1 MLVTCQR
8 FGDLF
13 LFGLVWQYSLIQK
26 NIMKVGSKPRLLTCI
41 SNITLSLPSL
51 YFSESKRELNFC
63 NDYLSLLYFW
73 LDRLKFLQGMPGL
86 KGQGGPPGP
95 MGPQGDKGQQGD
107 SGLEGPPGRQGRTG
121 PPGGPGRPGAKGEI
135 VSKLISTLNYL
146 ITFHPLH

>member
-1 MLVTCQR
+1 MLDQ
-8 FGDLF
+8 
-13 LFGLVWQYSLIQK
+13 
-26 NIMKVGSKPRLLTCI
+26 
-41 SNITLSLPSL
+41 
-51 YFSESKRELNFC
+51 
-63 NDYLSLLYFW
+63 
-73 LDRLKFLQGMPGL
+73 LKFLQGMPGL

-146 ITFHPLH
+146 ITFHPMIYYVIYFPIKNNYRLKYPNIYKSQFISDSMQ

>member
-1 MLVTCQR
+1 M
-8 FGDLF
+8 
-13 LFGLVWQYSLIQK
+13 
-26 NIMKVGSKPRLLTCI
+26 
-41 SNITLSLPSL
+41 
-51 YFSESKRELNFC
+51 
-63 NDYLSLLYFW
+63 
-73 LDRLKFLQGMPGL
+73 LDRFKFLQGMPGL

-146 ITFHPLH
+146 KKFPPLIYYVVYFPIKNNYCLKYPNIHDSQSVIRFNAMISGSHWISWSNWKRRSIRKAWLDRTSRTYW

>member
-1 MLVTCQR
+1 M
-8 FGDLF
+8 
-13 LFGLVWQYSLIQK
+13 
-26 NIMKVGSKPRLLTCI
+26 
-41 SNITLSLPSL
+41 
-51 YFSESKRELNFC
+51 
-63 NDYLSLLYFW
+63 
-73 LDRLKFLQGMPGL
+73 LDRFKFLQGMPGL

-146 ITFHPLH
+146 LFNNFSPHDLLYNLLSNQEQLSSEITKYS